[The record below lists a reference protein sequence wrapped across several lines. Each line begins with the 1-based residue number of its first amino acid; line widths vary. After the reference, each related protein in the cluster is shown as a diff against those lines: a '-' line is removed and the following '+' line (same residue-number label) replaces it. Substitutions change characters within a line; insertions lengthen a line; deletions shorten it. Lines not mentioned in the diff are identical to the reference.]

1 MAPPT
6 PVYVLGVG
14 MTKFIKPRGQVDYP
28 ALGLEACTKA
38 LADAHIT
45 YDECD
50 AAVACYCYGDSTCG
64 QRVLYQLGMTQ
75 IPIHNVNNNC
85 STGSTGL
92 ALGRSLIAAGGT
104 GGGGASG
111 ERKGTDCVLVVG
123 FEKMMP
129 GSLKGKWED
138 RASPLGGVV
147 AMMAETRGVTGAP
160 GAAQMFGNA
169 GLEYMEK

>member
-1 MAPPT
+1 MASQT

-14 MTKFIKPRGQVDYP
+14 MTKFIKPRGEIDYP

-38 LADAHIT
+38 LLDAHVT
-45 YDECD
+45 YDD
-50 AAVACYCYGDSTCG
+50 VNAAVACYCYGDSTCG

-75 IPIHNVNNNC
+75 VPVYNVNNNC

-92 ALGRSLIAAGGT
+92 ALGRNLIRAG
-104 GGGGASG
+104 A
-111 ERKGTDCVLVVG
+111 GTDCVLVVG
-123 FEKMMP
+123 FEKMQA
-129 GSLKGKWED
+129 GSLKGHWED

-147 AMMAETRGVTGAP
+147 AMMAETRGLTRAP

-169 GLEYMEK
+169 GLEYMER